1 MKLDRLL
8 RIYALSLYLYPKA
21 FRERYREQLLDAAR
35 QAYDERQS
43 GHGRLLLVHLRDS
56 LGSGL
61 WERITTPLRPLY
73 AILLSG
79 AVTLVLLVM
88 AVTAQQ
94 IVRRQADVRPRQA
107 VASIAARLG
116 QGANEHILQPREEIS
131 DVDWLRSD
139 HTFAAIY
146 NPAGEPIAASAT
158 LHGAFPH
165 LPSVIFPRIR
175 QTGRTVITWQPENRL
190 RLALTVRPLPDGNY
204 VVAGQ
209 SLLPFERRESALRL
223 SFAIA
228 WGLILCAAG
237 GLFLRRPAPYAP
249 LR

>member
-1 MKLDRLL
+1 MKLDRFL
-8 RIYALSLYLYPKA
+8 RLYALSLYLYPKA

-61 WERITTPLRPLY
+61 WERILTPLRPLH

-79 AVTLVLLVM
+79 AVTLLLLVM

-116 QGANEHILQPREEIS
+116 AGVDEHILQPREEIS
-131 DVDWLRSD
+131 DLDWLHSD
-139 HTFAAIY
+139 HTLPPSTTLPA
-146 NPAGEPIAASAT
+146 NPSLPAPRCMEPFRS
-158 LHGAFPH
+158 
-165 LPSVIFPRIR
+165 
-175 QTGRTVITWQPENRL
+175 
-190 RLALTVRPLPDGNY
+190 
-204 VVAGQ
+204 
-209 SLLPFERRESALRL
+209 
-223 SFAIA
+223 
-228 WGLILCAAG
+228 
-237 GLFLRRPAPYAP
+237 RPA
-249 LR
+249 

>member
-1 MKLDRLL
+1 MKLDRFL
-8 RIYALSLYLYPKA
+8 RIYALSLFLYPKT

-35 QAYDERQS
+35 QAYGERKF
-43 GHGRLLLVHLRDS
+43 GYGRLLLTHLSDS
-56 LGSGL
+56 LRSGF
-61 WERITTPLRPLY
+61 WERVSAPLRPLQ
-73 AILLSG
+73 AILLCS
-79 AVTLVLLVM
+79 AATLVLLVM

-94 IVRRQADVRPRQA
+94 IVRREADVKPRQA

-116 QGANEHILQPREEIS
+116 AGADEHILQPHEEIS
-131 DVDWLRSD
+131 NLDWLRSD

-165 LPSVIFPRIR
+165 PPSLIFPRIR
-175 QTGRTVITWQPENRL
+175 QTGRTIITWQPENRV